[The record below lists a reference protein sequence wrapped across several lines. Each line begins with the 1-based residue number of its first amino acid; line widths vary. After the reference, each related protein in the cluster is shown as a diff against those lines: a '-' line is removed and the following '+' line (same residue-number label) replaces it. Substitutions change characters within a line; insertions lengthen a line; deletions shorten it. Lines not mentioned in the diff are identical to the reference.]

1 LHERNVNVVF
11 VQSKKE
17 IKPYRNE
24 TVKDIALRSG
34 IYIDQPCGGMGLC
47 GKCRV
52 KIDGVINEPS
62 YREKELLSPDE
73 LLSGLRLACQ
83 SKAMPGMQITILYGN
98 DESAQILE
106 GAGTKSFTHEP
117 KASVAIRLGI
127 AIDIGTTTLVVYITD
142 IDTGIIITAVSG
154 INPQTSFGADVISR
168 ISYTEDH
175 EDGLKVLQKCLID
188 KINMLI
194 TKALDNAGAK
204 NEQILRVTAAGN
216 TTMEH
221 IFAGISPASIGKAP
235 FEPQFYK
242 SVELQTSKLNM
253 LINDN
258 VYVKL
263 LPNVSGFVG
272 GDIVSGILYSGISE
286 HRELSLFVDIGTN
299 NEIVLGNSSFLY
311 CCSAAAGPAFEG
323 AKISIGMRAA
333 EGAIEK
339 VYIKNSGEIEFKT
352 IGNTKPKGLCGSGLV
367 DLVAELLR
375 VGIISSSGRFILKG
389 CENIKKLADRVRIPQ
404 KGPSSFALL
413 QRGEFGNTNEILLL
427 QKDVREVQLAKSAIA
442 TGIELLLKVAGK
454 EIGDVSRIYIA
465 GAFGNY
471 INIENAKRISILPNF
486 PNEKIIPLGNS
497 SGLGACMLLKNNSL
511 WEKAA
516 EIQKKTR
523 HIELA
528 SHKDFQDIFV
538 KNLNFMVGDQ
548 YVQKQ

>member
-1 LHERNVNVVF
+1 MHERNVNVVF

-286 HRELSLFVDIGTN
+286 HRELSL
-299 NEIVLGNSSFLY
+299 
-311 CCSAAAGPAFEG
+311 C
-323 AKISIGMRAA
+323 
-333 EGAIEK
+333 
-339 VYIKNSGEIEFKT
+339 
-352 IGNTKPKGLCGSGLV
+352 
-367 DLVAELLR
+367 
-375 VGIISSSGRFILKG
+375 
-389 CENIKKLADRVRIPQ
+389 
-404 KGPSSFALL
+404 
-413 QRGEFGNTNEILLL
+413 
-427 QKDVREVQLAKSAIA
+427 
-442 TGIELLLKVAGK
+442 
-454 EIGDVSRIYIA
+454 
-465 GAFGNY
+465 
-471 INIENAKRISILPNF
+471 
-486 PNEKIIPLGNS
+486 
-497 SGLGACMLLKNNSL
+497 
-511 WEKAA
+511 
-516 EIQKKTR
+516 
-523 HIELA
+523 
-528 SHKDFQDIFV
+528 
-538 KNLNFMVGDQ
+538 
-548 YVQKQ
+548 